1 MKRDRETVRGMANIF
16 KLFKN
21 LFKGPFVADVPLELL
36 QCEFECR
43 VGQCNYGKWRNCE
56 NRICRMNEEIAFL

>member
-21 LFKGPFVADVPLELL
+21 LIADVPLELL

-56 NRICRMNEEIAFL
+56 NRIRRMNEEIAFL